1 MTKVFNR
8 RGLAGG
14 AFGGFYLSPHTA
26 AQGPVPDPADMPLRA
41 DGCPEQH
48 LSDYLASPG
57 ARLISAVIDL
67 DFALRAGMSVSFDK
81 VGYPEFLILRQ
92 LFEQRD
98 KWETE
103 EINKKKG

>member
-1 MTKVFNR
+1 MAFIFHRILR
-8 RGLAGG
+8 RKDLCPTPPICPYVRMEDPLAGPS
-14 AFGGFYLSPHTA
+14 ALPC
-26 AQGPVPDPADMPLRA
+26 QE
-41 DGCPEQH
+41 CPEQH